1 MISTNNFPNKT
12 KKYKSRKNEQQTG
25 VQKKT
30 REIKKKQ
37 QKMKFRSKLESENGE
52 ITRIESEGRK
62 LNEPRR
68 EMAAHATRSEA
79 IQGKQNG

>member
-1 MISTNNFPNKT
+1 
-12 KKYKSRKNEQQTG
+12 
-25 VQKKT
+25 
-30 REIKKKQ
+30 
-37 QKMKFRSKLESENGE
+37 MKFRSKLESENGE